1 METRKE
7 KKMNTIETI
16 ELDDLEPVGEV
27 KGGPA
32 IAPVTDLII
41 DPFNSIAAS
50 GSHHTSGVNVCLGDG
65 SVR

>member
-1 METRKE
+1 MKPE
-7 KKMNTIETI
+7 ETI

-32 IAPVTDLII
+32 LASVTDLII
-41 DPFNSIAAS
+41 DPFNRNASS
-50 GSHHTSGVNVCLGDG
+50 GSQHSAGVNVCMGDG

>member
-1 METRKE
+1 
-7 KKMNTIETI
+7 MNKNETI

-32 IAPVTDLII
+32 LASVTDLII
-41 DPFNSIAAS
+41 DPFNSSATS
-50 GSHHTSGVNVCLGDG
+50 GSRHPGGVNVCMGDG

>member
-1 METRKE
+1 
-7 KKMNTIETI
+7 MNTNEMI

-32 IAPVTDLII
+32 LASVTDLII
-41 DPFNSIAAS
+41 DPFNSSRASS
-50 GSHHTSGVNVCLGDG
+50 GSSHPSGVNICLGDG

>member
-1 METRKE
+1 MRS
-7 KKMNTIETI
+7 NETI

-32 IAPVTDLII
+32 LASVTDLII
-41 DPFNSIAAS
+41 DPFNRSASS
-50 GSHHTSGVNVCLGDG
+50 GSRHVAGVNVCMGDG